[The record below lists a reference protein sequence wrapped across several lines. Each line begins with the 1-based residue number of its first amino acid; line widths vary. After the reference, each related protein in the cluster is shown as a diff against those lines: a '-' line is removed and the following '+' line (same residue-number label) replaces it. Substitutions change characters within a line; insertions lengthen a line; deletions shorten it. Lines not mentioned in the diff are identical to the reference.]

1 MQISVQIVVQTEVD
15 EQANITEIAH
25 FEREGFDAGS
35 LGLQLDEAKALLGRL
50 QHSMIEA
57 QADEAI
63 ARMSVCP
70 ECGSRLTV
78 KGHHRLVYRSVFGR
92 LSIDSP
98 RLYQCRCSGSG
109 RRSVSPLASCLRE
122 RTSPELQYL
131 QAKFAALMSYGL
143 SVRVLE
149 EVYRL
154 SMCSRPPRSG
164 DASPHWAVALSA
176 RTQRSPSSNGDT
188 SICLLA
194 DALFRSTVQ
203 YALWES
209 TAAISAWPDTA
220 AGRTAGSK
228 SSSADHCAT
237 TAAAT
242 ASPRFTHSS
251 TSLPIGCWRFL
262 LRKASA
268 RTSR

>member
-63 ARMSVCP
+63 ARISVCP

-98 RLYQCRCSGSG
+98 RLYQCPCS
-109 RRSVSPLASCLRE
+109 
-122 RTSPELQYL
+122 
-131 QAKFAALMSYGL
+131 
-143 SVRVLE
+143 
-149 EVYRL
+149 
-154 SMCSRPPRSG
+154 
-164 DASPHWAVALSA
+164 
-176 RTQRSPSSNGDT
+176 
-188 SICLLA
+188 
-194 DALFRSTVQ
+194 
-203 YALWES
+203 
-209 TAAISAWPDTA
+209 
-220 AGRTAGSK
+220 
-228 SSSADHCAT
+228 
-237 TAAAT
+237 
-242 ASPRFTHSS
+242 
-251 TSLPIGCWRFL
+251 
-262 LRKASA
+262 
-268 RTSR
+268 